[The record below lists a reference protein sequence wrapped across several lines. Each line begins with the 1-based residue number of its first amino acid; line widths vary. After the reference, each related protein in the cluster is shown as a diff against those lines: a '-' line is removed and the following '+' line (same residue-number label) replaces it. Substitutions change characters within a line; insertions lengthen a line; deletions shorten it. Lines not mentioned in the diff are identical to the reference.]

1 MPEAGNAYAGGYYR
15 NSSVSGNWADY
26 LGGVVPFIDLHL
38 RTLARSGG
46 RAVAGWSMGGYGAIH
61 LVTLAGDM
69 TRRSTHIRCIHPP
82 MLRRMSF
89 ERWTL

>member
-1 MPEAGNAYAGGYYR
+1 MPGAIIATRPSPATGR
-15 NSSVSGNWADY
+15 TIW
-26 LGGVVPFIDLHL
+26 GGVVPFIDLHL